1 MRGNATGFQVDAI
14 VKAVLEELPGLDA
27 TRVRAA
33 VERGIARGRLDTE
46 GVAVVDRQLA
56 RVEATEESTE
66 KAQILRELA
75 DTLEHERGDP
85 ERAIVV
91 RLAAF
96 AEAPLA
102 ADLDPLLRLA
112 RATDR
117 WANGT
122 GSFRGPASFRDRSLL
137 PCRC

>member
-1 MRGNATGFQVDAI
+1 MRGTATGFQVDTI
-14 VKAVLEELPGLDA
+14 VKAILDELPGLDA
-27 TRVRAA
+27 ARLRAA
-33 VERGIARGRLDTE
+33 VERGVTKAARQRLDTAAAE
-46 GVAVVDRQLA
+46 VVDRQLA

-75 DTLEHERGDP
+75 EMLERERGDS

-102 ADLDPLLRLA
+102 SDLDPLLRLA
-112 RATDR
+112 SATDR
-117 WANGT
+117 
-122 GSFRGPASFRDRSLL
+122 
-137 PCRC
+137 